1 MPRFRVRDLFALVAF
16 CAIAVGWWADRTQL
30 KRDMEGRLSKVE
42 LEKSDLEAKL
52 RFLQAYDVRGV
63 PRAR

>member
-1 MPRFRVRDLFALVAF
+1 MPRFRVRDLFALVAL
-16 CAIAVGWWADRTQL
+16 CAMGAGWWADRTQL
-30 KRDMEGRLSKVE
+30 KQELEGRLSKVE

-52 RFLQAYDVRGV
+52 RFLQTYDVRGV